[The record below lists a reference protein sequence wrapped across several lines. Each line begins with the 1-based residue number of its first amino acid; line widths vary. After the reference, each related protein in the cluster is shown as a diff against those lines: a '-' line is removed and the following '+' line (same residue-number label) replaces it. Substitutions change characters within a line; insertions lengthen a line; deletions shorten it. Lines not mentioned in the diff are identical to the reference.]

1 MGKRRHRS
9 IETSGYVYRK
19 REAGRQDCTV
29 LVMPRVADNKK
40 IKKDCTDLVCHVRR
54 IKVPDLAS
62 AELVEDRQEVRH
74 VFDQMV
80 SADAIS
86 VHMCTLSCGGPDAK
100 QRGTG
105 C

>member
-1 MGKRRHRS
+1 MCIENGKQADRTARS
-9 IETSGYVYRK
+9 WLCHVWRI
-19 REAGRQDCTV
+19 
-29 LVMPRVADNKK
+29 KK